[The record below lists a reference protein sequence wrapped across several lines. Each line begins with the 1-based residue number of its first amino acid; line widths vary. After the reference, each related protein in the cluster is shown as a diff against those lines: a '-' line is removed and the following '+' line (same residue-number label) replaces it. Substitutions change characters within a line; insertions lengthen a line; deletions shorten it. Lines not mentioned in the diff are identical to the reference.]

1 MKEWSLSSNNLDNK
15 NTNDLGQINAS
26 KELRDLKL
34 EMEWLMQKSS
44 LDTSLNQAEKDKI
57 KIRLS
62 ELEDMQALYLEQL
75 ALSQKDKVV
84 IEDDLESIK
93 SSIVYTSSKYEA
105 NKWNTL
111 WDTKEKADIARNK
124 ENRIIEDLVQ
134 SSDFRAP
141 QFLKNIA

>member
-1 MKEWSLSSNNLDNK
+1 
-15 NTNDLGQINAS
+15 
-26 KELRDLKL
+26 
-34 EMEWLMQKSS
+34 MQKSS

-105 NKWNTL
+105 NK
-111 WDTKEKADIARNK
+111 
-124 ENRIIEDLVQ
+124 
-134 SSDFRAP
+134 
-141 QFLKNIA
+141 